1 MKLKVFTVAQ
11 VNNYIKRILQSDP
24 IISNISVSG
33 ELSNIKYHGSGNVFL
48 TLKDENSKISC
59 FISYQNIQSLR
70 YTLEDGMK
78 VTAVGYIFLYDKN
91 GTYSLNIKDIEIEG
105 SGNLHLAF
113 EKLKAKLSEEGLF
126 KQEIKKE
133 ISFFPKRIA
142 VVTSETGA
150 AVRDIITTI
159 KKKNDFVDVVIF
171 PSLVQGDYAGL
182 EIAKN
187 IDLINEKYSSVDTII
202 TGRGGGSLEELWA
215 FNEEV
220 VARSIYKSKIP
231 IISAVGHETDFSIS
245 DFVADYRAATPTAAA
260 EKAVPNTNDLKKRIE
275 DLRNKNKDCIEK
287 TITDKEMHFKKHDF
301 SVLSRLIENNTTM
314 KEYAIDT
321 MLNDIMS
328 FKNNMITKLDNSLE
342 KNHNGLENLSPIRI
356 MESGYSIMQDS
367 NGKIV
372 KSIDEIQKD
381 DIIDIMLTDGN
392 LNAKILDKN
401 KRSK

>member
-59 FISYQNIQSLR
+59 FISYQNVQSLR
-70 YTLEDGMK
+70 YILEDGMK

-105 SGNLHLAF
+105 AGNLHLAF
-113 EKLKAKLSEEGLF
+113 EKLKAKLTEEGLF
-126 KQEIKKE
+126 NQEIKKE
-133 ISFFPKRIA
+133 IPFFPKRIA

-159 KKKNDFVDVVIF
+159 KKKNDYVDVVIF
-171 PSLVQGDYAGL
+171 PSLVQGDYAGI

-202 TGRGGGSLEELWA
+202 IGRGGGSLEELWA

-220 VARSIYKSKIP
+220 VARSIYNSKIP
-231 IISAVGHETDFSIS
+231 IISAVGHETDFSIA

-260 EKAVPNTNDLKKRIE
+260 EKAVPNTKDLKKHIE
-275 DLRNKNKDCIEK
+275 DLKNKNKDCIDK
-287 TITDKEMHFKKHDF
+287 TINDKEMRFKKHDF

-342 KNHNGLENLSPIRI
+342 KNHNGLENLSPMRI
-356 MESGYSIMQDS
+356 MESGYSIIQDS
-367 NGKIV
+367 NGKVV
-372 KSIDEIQKD
+372 KTIDEIQKD
-381 DIIDIMLTDGN
+381 DIINIMLTDGD
-392 LNAKILDKN
+392 LNAKVLDKN